1 MSWGETCLNATQKV
15 VGAACCSVTLS
26 QSSQHYRK
34 HVSSSPVFPSP
45 QSTCA
50 VPTLANIPGGNCFGA
65 SIRFQ
70 SIITAPEPSRTML
83 VSLLFGSVPL
93 FLILSLCLN
102 GRSSQKLKQSR
113 VSTYLRR
120 DTNFFLNL
128 SILLPLFSNIFRNMI
143 LGDNLSFF
151 FSCCDWPLYAAKLV
165 CGSKNKV

>member
-1 MSWGETCLNATQKV
+1 MWLWLDHHNTTENIYPLTQSFLLPNPRV
-15 VGAACCSVTLS
+15 QS
-26 QSSQHYRK
+26 Q
-34 HVSSSPVFPSP
+34 PS
-45 QSTCA
+45 
-50 VPTLANIPGGNCFGA
+50 ANIPGGNCFGA

-83 VSLLFGSVPL
+83 VSLLFGSVPP

-113 VSTYLRR
+113 VSAYLRR